1 MLRCDGD
8 DNVAMS
14 ERPDPR
20 QWKRI
25 TVVAR
30 KSLVGKPKQDSWND
44 DCPISNMLYRLVSPA
59 NVILLP
65 FRLAGSEVALILGS
79 TFSHEGVGSPSCN
92 TEGVIGNVCL
102 KFL

>member
-8 DNVAMS
+8 DNLAMS

-44 DCPISNMLYRLVSPA
+44 DCSISNMLYRLVSPA

-65 FRLAGSEVALILGS
+65 FKVGRVTEVA
-79 TFSHEGVGSPSCN
+79 SHEGVGSPSCN
-92 TEGVIGNVCL
+92 TEGLIGNVCL